1 MANQMNEGRQPPQQQ
16 QAGSR
21 DVNQKGQGSQT
32 QSGKKQQQQGQ
43 QNQQRRDS
51 KH

>member
-1 MANQMNEGRQPPQQQ
+1 MANQPMNDNRQTPQPQ

-21 DVNQKGQGSQT
+21 DLNQKGQGAQS
-32 QSGKKQQQQGQ
+32 QSGKKQSGQ
-43 QNQQRRDS
+43 NPQRRDS